1 MIMHAEP
8 RSDTRTLTPAAPHAG
23 TSEYIVTLENIHKR
37 YGEVHALNGVTLK
50 VKRGE
55 HVSIIGSSGSGKSTL
70 LRCVNQLELIDSGR
84 ITING
89 SVLVETVDGR
99 SRYRPEKVVR
109 SLILQTAM
117 VFQHFNL
124 FGHLN
129 CLDNITIA
137 PIENKKENP
146 AEVRERAMDLL
157 RMVGLEKKAKAY
169 PGQLSGGQKQRVAIA
184 RALAMRP
191 SILLFDEPTSALDP
205 EITGEVLKVIRELAT
220 QGYTMVLVTHEMGFA
235 REVADRVVFM
245 DNGVIVEEGGPEAM
259 FESPASERLGSFLR
273 SVI

>member
-1 MIMHAEP
+1 MITYAEP
-8 RSDTRTLTPAAPHAG
+8 HSAAP
-23 TSEYIVTLENIHKR
+23 SQDEYSVTLENIHKR
-37 YGEVHALNGVTLK
+37 YGDIQALNGVTLK

-55 HVSIIGSSGSGKSTL
+55 HISIIGSSGSGKSTL

-89 SVLVETVDGR
+89 SVLAETVEGR
-99 SRYRPEKVVR
+99 IRYRPEKVVR

-124 FGHLN
+124 FGHLT

-157 RMVGLEKKAKAY
+157 RMVGLEKKARAY
-169 PGQLSGGQKQRVAIA
+169 PGQLSGGQKQRIAIA

-205 EITGEVLKVIRELAT
+205 EITGEVLKVIRELASK
-220 QGYTMVLVTHEMGFA
+220 GYTMVLVTHEMGFA
-235 REVADRVVFM
+235 REMADRVVFM
-245 DNGVIVEEGGPEAM
+245 DNGVILAEGGAEEM
-259 FESPASERLGSFLR
+259 FERPASDRLAAFLR